1 MTANGPGPE
10 PKDDMPGPLAGL
22 RVLELTGEHAQWCGK
37 LMADLGAD
45 VIKIEPPGGQE
56 TRKLGP
62 FLDDQPGPER
72 SLHFWHYNTS
82 KRGVTLDIAKP
93 EGQAVFRKLAA
104 TAGLVLESFPA
115 GYLPGLGLGYESLS
129 ADNPGLIM
137 CSVTPFG
144 QDGPWRD
151 YQTSDLLHL
160 AAGGQM
166 ASSGYDVEDVP
177 DAPPIAPGGGNAW
190 HIASHYAYIGIMGAL
205 YHRDFTGEGQYID
218 VSVHEA
224 CSLTT
229 EGAIAIYLS
238 TGEVVRRHTGRHAS
252 ADMSPGIQHA
262 TNDGGYINTTR
273 SGSNLNAARIKVL
286 AEWMDEHGL
295 AQDLLDEKY
304 QDPAVIEESGQH
316 FADVLKNFFA
326 NMPLLEAYEGGQE
339 LNFPWGAIR
348 TMGEIVGDPHLDD
361 RNFFVPVEH
370 PELGREFTYPGPA
383 AIYNASPWRIS
394 RRAPLIGEHND
405 EVLGGELGLSKV
417 ELEALK
423 KSGAI

>member
-1 MTANGPGPE
+1 MTSQMA
-10 PKDDMPGPLAGL
+10 GPLSGL
-22 RVLELTGEHAQWCGK
+22 RVLELTGEHAQFCGK

-45 VIKIEPPGGQE
+45 VIKVEPPGGQG
-56 TRKLGP
+56 TREVGP
-62 FLDDQPGPER
+62 FLDDEAGPER
-72 SLHFWHYNTS
+72 SLYFWHYNTS
-82 KRGVTLDIAKP
+82 KRGITLDITKP
-93 EGQAVFRKLAA
+93 EGQEVFRKLAA
-104 TAGLVLESFPA
+104 TAGLVLESFTA
-115 GYLPGLGLGYESLS
+115 GYLPSLGLGYDSLS
-129 ADNPGLIM
+129 ADNSGLIM

-190 HIASHYAYIGIMGAL
+190 HIASHYSYIAIMGAL

-273 SGSNLNAARIKVL
+273 SGSNLTPARVKIL
-286 AEWMDEHGL
+286 ATWMAEYGL
-295 AQDLLDEKY
+295 AQDLLEEKY
-304 QDPAVIEESGQH
+304 QDPAVVEESGQH

-326 NMPLLEAYEGGQE
+326 NMPLVEAYEGGQE
-339 LNFPWGAIR
+339 LNFPWGAVR
-348 TMGEIVGDPHLDD
+348 TMGEIVGDPHLED
-361 RNFFVPVEH
+361 REFFVSVEP

-405 EVLGGELGLSKV
+405 EILGGELGFSKSD
-417 ELEALK
+417 LEALK
-423 KSGAI
+423 KLDAI

>member
-1 MTANGPGPE
+1 MTSGNKLA
-10 PKDDMPGPLAGL
+10 GPLTGL
-22 RVLELTGEHAQWCGK
+22 RVLELTSEHAQFCGK

-45 VIKIEPPGGQE
+45 VIKVEPPGGQE
-56 TRKLGP
+56 TRNVGP
-62 FLDDQPGPER
+62 FLEDEAHPER
-72 SLHFWHYNTS
+72 SLYFWHYNTS
-82 KRGVTLDIAKP
+82 KRGVTLDLNLP
-93 EGQAVFRKLAA
+93 DGQDIFRKLSA

-115 GYLPGLGLGYESLS
+115 GYLSDLGLGYESL
-129 ADNPGLIM
+129 AKDNPGLIM

-166 ASSGYDVEDVP
+166 ASSGYDVEDIP

-190 HIASHYAYIGIMGAL
+190 HIVSHYSYIAIMGAL

-273 SGSNLNAARIKVL
+273 SGSNLTPARIKVL
-286 AEWMDEHGL
+286 GEWMDGYGL

-304 QDPAVIEESGQH
+304 QDPAVVEVSGQH

-326 NMPLLEAYEGGQE
+326 NMPLVEAYEGGQE

-348 TMGEIVGDPHLDD
+348 TMEEIMGDPHLQD
-361 RNFFVPVEH
+361 RDFFVPVEH
-370 PELGREFTYPGPA
+370 PELGREFIYPGPA
-383 AIYNASPWRIS
+383 AIYNASPWSIS
-394 RRAPLIGEHND
+394 RRAPLIGEHNQ
-405 EVLGGELGLSKV
+405 EIFGGELGLPQAD
-417 ELEALK
+417 LEGLK
-423 KSGAI
+423 SSGVI

>member
-1 MTANGPGPE
+1 MTSGNKLA
-10 PKDDMPGPLAGL
+10 GPLTGL
-22 RVLELTGEHAQWCGK
+22 RVLELTSEHAQFCGK

-45 VIKIEPPGGQE
+45 VIKVEPPGGQE
-56 TRKLGP
+56 TRNVGP
-62 FLDDQPGPER
+62 FLEDEAHPER
-72 SLHFWHYNTS
+72 SLYFWHYNTS
-82 KRGVTLDIAKP
+82 KRGVTLDLNSP
-93 EGQAVFRKLAA
+93 NGQDIFRKLSA

-115 GYLPGLGLGYESLS
+115 GYLSDLGLGYETL
-129 ADNPGLIM
+129 AKDNPGLIM

-166 ASSGYDVEDVP
+166 ASSGYDVEDIP

-190 HIASHYAYIGIMGAL
+190 HIVSHYSYIAIMGAL

-273 SGSNLNAARIKVL
+273 SGSNLTPARIKVL
-286 AEWMDEHGL
+286 GEWMDCYGL
-295 AQDLLDEKY
+295 AQDLLDDKY
-304 QDPAVIEESGQH
+304 QDPAVVEVSGQH

-326 NMPLLEAYEGGQE
+326 NMPLVEAYEGGQE

-348 TMGEIVGDPHLDD
+348 TMEEIMGDPHLQD
-361 RNFFVPVEH
+361 RDFFVPVEH
-370 PELGREFTYPGPA
+370 PELGREFIYPGPA
-383 AIYNASPWRIS
+383 AIYNASPWSIS
-394 RRAPLIGEHND
+394 RRAPLIGEHNQ
-405 EVLGGELGLSKV
+405 EIFGGELGLPQADLE
-417 ELEALK
+417 EL
-423 KSGAI
+423 KSSGVI

>member
-1 MTANGPGPE
+1 MTSGNKLA
-10 PKDDMPGPLAGL
+10 GPLTGL
-22 RVLELTGEHAQWCGK
+22 RVLELTSEHAQFCGK

-45 VIKIEPPGGQE
+45 VIKVEPPGGQE
-56 TRKLGP
+56 TRNVGP
-62 FLDDQPGPER
+62 FLEDEAHPER
-72 SLHFWHYNTS
+72 SLYFWHYNTS
-82 KRGVTLDIAKP
+82 KRGVTLDLNSP
-93 EGQAVFRKLAA
+93 NGQDIFRKLSA

-115 GYLPGLGLGYESLS
+115 GYLSDLGLGYETL
-129 ADNPGLIM
+129 AKDNPGLIM

-166 ASSGYDVEDVP
+166 ASSGYDVEDIP

-190 HIASHYAYIGIMGAL
+190 HIVSHYSYIAIMGAL

-273 SGSNLNAARIKVL
+273 SGSNLTPARIKVL
-286 AEWMDEHGL
+286 GEWMDGYGL
-295 AQDLLDEKY
+295 AQDLLDDKY
-304 QDPAVIEESGQH
+304 QDPAVVEVSGQH

-326 NMPLLEAYEGGQE
+326 NMPLVEAYEGGQE

-348 TMGEIVGDPHLDD
+348 TMEEIMGDPHLQD
-361 RNFFVPVEH
+361 RDFFVPVEH
-370 PELGREFTYPGPA
+370 PELGREFIYPGPA
-383 AIYNASPWRIS
+383 AIYNASPWSIS
-394 RRAPLIGEHND
+394 RRAPLIGEHNQ
-405 EVLGGELGLSKV
+405 EIFGGELGLPQADLE
-417 ELEALK
+417 ELK
-423 KSGAI
+423 NSGVI

>member
-1 MTANGPGPE
+1 MTSQMA
-10 PKDDMPGPLAGL
+10 GPLSGL
-22 RVLELTGEHAQWCGK
+22 RVLELTGEHAQFCGK

-45 VIKIEPPGGQE
+45 VIKVEPPGGQG
-56 TRKLGP
+56 TREVGP
-62 FLDDQPGPER
+62 FLDDEAGPER
-72 SLHFWHYNTS
+72 SLYFWHYNTS
-82 KRGVTLDIAKP
+82 KRGITLDITKP
-93 EGQAVFRKLAA
+93 EGQEVLRKLAA
-104 TAGLVLESFPA
+104 TAGLVLESFTA
-115 GYLPGLGLGYESLS
+115 GYLPSLGLGYDSLS
-129 ADNPGLIM
+129 ADNSGLIM

-190 HIASHYAYIGIMGAL
+190 HIASHYSYIAIMGAL

-273 SGSNLNAARIKVL
+273 SGSNLTPARVKIL
-286 AEWMDEHGL
+286 ATWMAEYGL
-295 AQDLLDEKY
+295 AQDLLEEKY
-304 QDPAVIEESGQH
+304 QDPAVVEESGQH

-326 NMPLLEAYEGGQE
+326 NMPLVEAYEGGQE
-339 LNFPWGAIR
+339 LNFPWGAVR
-348 TMGEIVGDPHLDD
+348 TMGEIVGDPHLED
-361 RNFFVPVEH
+361 REFFVSVEH

-405 EVLGGELGLSKV
+405 EILGGELGFSKSD
-417 ELEALK
+417 LEALK
-423 KSGAI
+423 KLDAI

>member
-1 MTANGPGPE
+1 MTASETG
-10 PKDDMPGPLAGL
+10 DSLPGPLTGL
-22 RVLELTGEHAQWCGK
+22 RVLELTGETAQFCGK

-56 TRKLGP
+56 NRNIGP
-62 FLDDQPGPER
+62 FLDDEPHPER

-82 KRGVTLDIAKP
+82 KRGVTIDITKP
-93 EGQAVFRKLAA
+93 EGQELFRKLAA
-104 TAGLVLESFPA
+104 NAGLVLES
-115 GYLPGLGLGYESLS
+115 LPVGRLAKLGLGYENLS
-129 ADNPGLIM
+129 ATNPGLIM

-166 ASSGYDVEDVP
+166 ASSGYDTEDVP

-190 HIASHYAYIGIMGAL
+190 HIASHYAYIGILAAL

-252 ADMSPGIQHA
+252 PDMSPVIQHA

-273 SGSNLNAARIKVL
+273 SGSNLTTARVKIL
-286 AEWMDEHGL
+286 AEWMDSYGL
-295 AQDLLDEKY
+295 AQDLLDEKF
-304 QDPAVIEESGQH
+304 QDPAVVAQSDQH
-316 FADVLKNFFA
+316 FAAVLKNFFA
-326 NMPLLEAYEGGQE
+326 NMPLVEAYEGGQE
-339 LNFPWGAIR
+339 LNFPWGAVR
-348 TMGEIVGDPHLDD
+348 TMGEIVGDPHLGD
-361 RNFFVPVEH
+361 RDFFVSVEH

-383 AIYNASPWRIS
+383 AIYNGSPWRIY

-405 EVLGGELGLSKV
+405 EILGGELGISKSD
-417 ELEALK
+417 LEALQ

>member
-1 MTANGPGPE
+1 MTSGNKLA
-10 PKDDMPGPLAGL
+10 GPLTGL
-22 RVLELTGEHAQWCGK
+22 RVLELTSEHAQFCGK

-45 VIKIEPPGGQE
+45 VIKVEPPGGQE
-56 TRKLGP
+56 TRNVGP
-62 FLDDQPGPER
+62 FLEDEAHPER
-72 SLHFWHYNTS
+72 SLYFWHYNTS
-82 KRGVTLDIAKP
+82 KRGVTLDLNSP
-93 EGQAVFRKLAA
+93 NGQDIFRKLSA

-115 GYLPGLGLGYESLS
+115 GYLSDLGLGYETL
-129 ADNPGLIM
+129 AKDDPGLIM

-166 ASSGYDVEDVP
+166 ASSGYDVEDIP

-190 HIASHYAYIGIMGAL
+190 HIVSHYSYIAIMGAL

-273 SGSNLNAARIKVL
+273 SGSNLTPARIKVL
-286 AEWMDEHGL
+286 GEWMDGYGL
-295 AQDLLDEKY
+295 AQDLLDDKY
-304 QDPAVIEESGQH
+304 QDPAVVEVSGQH

-326 NMPLLEAYEGGQE
+326 NMPLVEAYEGGQE

-348 TMGEIVGDPHLDD
+348 TMEEIMGDPHLQD
-361 RNFFVPVEH
+361 RDFFVPVEH
-370 PELGREFTYPGPA
+370 PELGREFIYPGPA
-383 AIYNASPWRIS
+383 AIYNASPWSIS
-394 RRAPLIGEHND
+394 RRAPLIGEHNQ
-405 EVLGGELGLSKV
+405 EIFGGELGLPQADLE
-417 ELEALK
+417 EL
-423 KSGAI
+423 KSSGVI

>member
-1 MTANGPGPE
+1 MTSENKLA
-10 PKDDMPGPLAGL
+10 GPLTGL
-22 RVLELTGEHAQWCGK
+22 RVLELTSEHAQFCGK

-45 VIKIEPPGGQE
+45 VIKVEPPGGQE
-56 TRKLGP
+56 TRNVGP
-62 FLDDQPGPER
+62 FLEDEAHPER
-72 SLHFWHYNTS
+72 SLYFWHYNTS
-82 KRGVTLDIAKP
+82 KRGVTLDLNSP
-93 EGQAVFRKLAA
+93 NGQDIFRKLSA

-115 GYLPGLGLGYESLS
+115 GYLSDLGLGYETL
-129 ADNPGLIM
+129 AKDNPGLIM

-166 ASSGYDVEDVP
+166 ASSGYDVEDIP

-190 HIASHYAYIGIMGAL
+190 HIVSHYSYIAIMGAL

-273 SGSNLNAARIKVL
+273 SGSNLTPARIKVL
-286 AEWMDEHGL
+286 GEWMDGYGL
-295 AQDLLDEKY
+295 AQDLLDDKY
-304 QDPAVIEESGQH
+304 QDPAVVEVSGQH

-326 NMPLLEAYEGGQE
+326 NMPLVEAYEGGQE

-348 TMGEIVGDPHLDD
+348 TMEEIMGDPHLQD
-361 RNFFVPVEH
+361 RDFFVPVEH
-370 PELGREFTYPGPA
+370 PELGREFIYPGPA
-383 AIYNASPWRIS
+383 AIYNASPWSIS
-394 RRAPLIGEHND
+394 RRAPLIGEHNQ
-405 EVLGGELGLSKV
+405 EIFGGELGLPQADLE
-417 ELEALK
+417 EL
-423 KSGAI
+423 KSSGVI

>member
-1 MTANGPGPE
+1 MTSGNKLA
-10 PKDDMPGPLAGL
+10 GPLTGL
-22 RVLELTGEHAQWCGK
+22 RVLELTSEHAQFCGK

-45 VIKIEPPGGQE
+45 VIKVEPPGGQE
-56 TRKLGP
+56 TRNVGP
-62 FLDDQPGPER
+62 FLEDEAHPER
-72 SLHFWHYNTS
+72 SLYFWHYNTS
-82 KRGVTLDIAKP
+82 KRGVTLDLNSP
-93 EGQAVFRKLAA
+93 NGQDIFRKLSA

-115 GYLPGLGLGYESLS
+115 GYLSDLGLGYETL
-129 ADNPGLIM
+129 AKDNPGLIM

-166 ASSGYDVEDVP
+166 ASSGYDVEDIP

-190 HIASHYAYIGIMGAL
+190 HIVSHYSYIAIMGAL

-273 SGSNLNAARIKVL
+273 SGSNLTPARIKVL
-286 AEWMDEHGL
+286 GEWMDGYGL
-295 AQDLLDEKY
+295 AQDLLDDKY
-304 QDPAVIEESGQH
+304 QDPAVVEVSGQH

-326 NMPLLEAYEGGQE
+326 NMPLVEAYEGGQE

-348 TMGEIVGDPHLDD
+348 TMEEIMGDPHLQD
-361 RNFFVPVEH
+361 RDFFVPVEH
-370 PELGREFTYPGPA
+370 PELGREFIYPGPA
-383 AIYNASPWRIS
+383 AIYNASPWSIS
-394 RRAPLIGEHND
+394 RRAPLIGEHNQ
-405 EVLGGELGLSKV
+405 EIFGGELGLPQANLE
-417 ELEALK
+417 EL
-423 KSGAI
+423 KSSGVI

>member
-1 MTANGPGPE
+1 M
-10 PKDDMPGPLAGL
+10 
-22 RVLELTGEHAQWCGK
+22 
-37 LMADLGAD
+37 
-45 VIKIEPPGGQE
+45 
-56 TRKLGP
+56 
-62 FLDDQPGPER
+62 
-72 SLHFWHYNTS
+72 
-82 KRGVTLDIAKP
+82 
-93 EGQAVFRKLAA
+93 
-104 TAGLVLESFPA
+104 VLESFPT
-115 GYLPGLGLGYESLS
+115 GYLSDLGLGYETL
-129 ADNPGLIM
+129 AKDNPGLIM

-166 ASSGYDVEDVP
+166 ASSGYDVEDIP

-190 HIASHYAYIGIMGAL
+190 HIVSHYSYIAIMGAL

-273 SGSNLNAARIKVL
+273 SGSNLTPARIKVL
-286 AEWMDEHGL
+286 GEWMDGYGL
-295 AQDLLDEKY
+295 AQDLLDDKY
-304 QDPAVIEESGQH
+304 QDPAVVEVSGQH

-326 NMPLLEAYEGGQE
+326 NMPLVEAYEGGQE

-348 TMGEIVGDPHLDD
+348 TMEEIMGDPHLQD
-361 RNFFVPVEH
+361 RDFFVPVEH
-370 PELGREFTYPGPA
+370 PELGREFIYPGPA
-383 AIYNASPWRIS
+383 AIYNASPWSIS
-394 RRAPLIGEHND
+394 RRAPLIGEHNQ
-405 EVLGGELGLSKV
+405 EIFGGELGLPQADLE
-417 ELEALK
+417 EL
-423 KSGAI
+423 KSSGVI

>member
-1 MTANGPGPE
+1 MTSGSNTT
-10 PKDDMPGPLAGL
+10 GPLTGL
-22 RVLELTGEHAQWCGK
+22 RVLELTSEHAQFCGK

-56 TRKLGP
+56 TRNVGP
-62 FLDDQPGPER
+62 FLDDEIHPDR
-72 SLHFWHYNTS
+72 SLYFWHYNTS
-82 KRGVTLDIAKP
+82 KRGVTLDLNTSD
-93 EGQAVFRKLAA
+93 GQDVFRKLAA

-115 GYLPGLGLGYESLS
+115 GHLAGLGLGYEALS
-129 ADNPGLIM
+129 EYNPELIM

-166 ASSGYDVEDVP
+166 ASSGYDVEDIP

-190 HIASHYAYIGIMGAL
+190 HIASHYSYIAILGAL

-238 TGEVVRRHTGRHAS
+238 TGDVVRRHTGRHAS
-252 ADMSPGIQHA
+252 PDMSPGIQHA

-273 SGSNLNAARIKVL
+273 SGSNLTPARIRVL
-286 AEWMDEHGL
+286 GEWMDGYGL

-304 QDPAVIEESGQH
+304 QDPAVVEESGQH

-326 NMPLLEAYEGGQE
+326 NMPLVEAYEGGQE

-348 TMGEIVGDPHLDD
+348 TMEEIMGDPHLQD
-361 RNFFVPVEH
+361 RDFFVSVEH
-370 PELGREFTYPGPA
+370 PELEREFTYPGPA
-383 AIYNASPWRIS
+383 AIYNASPWSIS
-394 RRAPLIGEHND
+394 RRAPLIGEHNQ
-405 EVLGGELGLSKV
+405 EIFVGELGLQQADLE
-417 ELEALK
+417 ELK
-423 KSGAI
+423 NSGVI

>member
-1 MTANGPGPE
+1 MTSGSNTT
-10 PKDDMPGPLAGL
+10 GPLTGL
-22 RVLELTGEHAQWCGK
+22 RVLELTSEHAQFCGK

-56 TRKLGP
+56 TRNVGP
-62 FLDDQPGPER
+62 FLDDEIHPDR
-72 SLHFWHYNTS
+72 SLYFWHYNTS
-82 KRGVTLDIAKP
+82 KRGVTLDLNTSY
-93 EGQAVFRKLAA
+93 GQDVFRKLAA

-115 GYLPGLGLGYESLS
+115 GHLAGLGLGYEALS
-129 ADNPGLIM
+129 EYNPELIM

-166 ASSGYDVEDVP
+166 ASSGYDVEDIP

-190 HIASHYAYIGIMGAL
+190 HIASHYSYIAILGAL

-238 TGEVVRRHTGRHAS
+238 TGDVVRRHTGRHAS
-252 ADMSPGIQHA
+252 PDMSPGIQHA

-273 SGSNLNAARIKVL
+273 SGSNLTPARIRVL
-286 AEWMDEHGL
+286 GEWMDGYGL

-304 QDPAVIEESGQH
+304 QDPAVVEESGQH

-326 NMPLLEAYEGGQE
+326 NMPLVEAYEGGQE

-348 TMGEIVGDPHLDD
+348 TMEEIMGDPHLQD
-361 RNFFVPVEH
+361 RDFFVLVEH
-370 PELGREFTYPGPA
+370 PELEREFTYPGPA
-383 AIYNASPWRIS
+383 AIYNASPWSIS
-394 RRAPLIGEHND
+394 RRAPLIGEHNQ
-405 EVLGGELGLSKV
+405 EIFVGELGLQQADLE
-417 ELEALK
+417 ELK
-423 KSGAI
+423 NSGVI

>member
-1 MTANGPGPE
+1 MTSGNKLA
-10 PKDDMPGPLAGL
+10 GPLTGL
-22 RVLELTGEHAQWCGK
+22 RVLELTSEHAQFCGK

-45 VIKIEPPGGQE
+45 VIKVEPPGGQE
-56 TRKLGP
+56 TRNVGP
-62 FLDDQPGPER
+62 FLEDEAHPER
-72 SLHFWHYNTS
+72 SLYFWHYNTS
-82 KRGVTLDIAKP
+82 KRGVTLDLNLP
-93 EGQAVFRKLAA
+93 DGQDIFRKLSA

-115 GYLPGLGLGYESLS
+115 GYLSDLGLGYESL
-129 ADNPGLIM
+129 AKDNPGLIM

-166 ASSGYDVEDVP
+166 ASSGYDVEDIP

-190 HIASHYAYIGIMGAL
+190 HIVSHYSYIAIMGAL

-273 SGSNLNAARIKVL
+273 SGSNLTPARIKVL
-286 AEWMDEHGL
+286 GEWMDGYGL

-304 QDPAVIEESGQH
+304 QDPAVVEVSGQH

-326 NMPLLEAYEGGQE
+326 NMPLVEAYEGGQE

-348 TMGEIVGDPHLDD
+348 TMEEIMGDPHLQD
-361 RNFFVPVEH
+361 RDFFVPVEH
-370 PELGREFTYPGPA
+370 PELGREFIYPGPA
-383 AIYNASPWRIS
+383 AIYNASPWSIS
-394 RRAPLIGEHND
+394 RRAPLIGEHNQEIFGD
-405 EVLGGELGLSKV
+405 ELGLQQAD
-417 ELEALK
+417 LEGLK
-423 KSGAI
+423 SSGVI

>member
-1 MTANGPGPE
+1 MTSGIKLA
-10 PKDDMPGPLAGL
+10 GPLTGL
-22 RVLELTGEHAQWCGK
+22 RALELTNEHAQFCGK

-45 VIKIEPPGGQE
+45 VIKVEPPGGQE
-56 TRKLGP
+56 TRNVGP
-62 FLDDQPGPER
+62 FLEDEAHPER
-72 SLHFWHYNTS
+72 SLYFWHYNTS
-82 KRGVTLDIAKP
+82 KRGVTLDLNSP
-93 EGQAVFRKLAA
+93 NGQDIFRKLSA

-115 GYLPGLGLGYESLS
+115 GYLSDLGLGYETL
-129 ADNPGLIM
+129 AKDNPGLIM

-166 ASSGYDVEDVP
+166 ASSGYDVEDIP

-190 HIASHYAYIGIMGAL
+190 HIVSHYSYIAIMGAL

-273 SGSNLNAARIKVL
+273 SGSNLTPARIKVL
-286 AEWMDEHGL
+286 GEWMDGYGL
-295 AQDLLDEKY
+295 AQDLLDDKY
-304 QDPAVIEESGQH
+304 QDPAVVEVSGQH

-326 NMPLLEAYEGGQE
+326 NMPLVEAYEGGQE

-348 TMGEIVGDPHLDD
+348 TMEEIMGDPHLQD
-361 RNFFVPVEH
+361 RDFFVPVEH
-370 PELGREFTYPGPA
+370 PELGREFIYPGPA
-383 AIYNASPWRIS
+383 AIYNASPWSIS
-394 RRAPLIGEHND
+394 RRAPLIGEHNQ
-405 EVLGGELGLSKV
+405 EIFGGELGLPQADLE
-417 ELEALK
+417 EL
-423 KSGAI
+423 KSSGVI

>member
-1 MTANGPGPE
+1 MTSGNKLA
-10 PKDDMPGPLAGL
+10 GPLTGL
-22 RVLELTGEHAQWCGK
+22 RVLELTSEHAQFCGK

-45 VIKIEPPGGQE
+45 VIKVEPPGGQE
-56 TRKLGP
+56 TRNVGP
-62 FLDDQPGPER
+62 FLEDEAHPER
-72 SLHFWHYNTS
+72 SLYFWHYNTS
-82 KRGVTLDIAKP
+82 KRGVTLDLNSP
-93 EGQAVFRKLAA
+93 NGQDIFRKLSA

-115 GYLPGLGLGYESLS
+115 GYLSDLGLGYETL
-129 ADNPGLIM
+129 AKDNPGLIM

-166 ASSGYDVEDVP
+166 ASSGYDVEDIP

-190 HIASHYAYIGIMGAL
+190 HIVSHYSYIAIMGAL

-273 SGSNLNAARIKVL
+273 SGSNLTPARIKVL
-286 AEWMDEHGL
+286 GEWMDGYGL
-295 AQDLLDEKY
+295 AQDLLDDKY
-304 QDPAVIEESGQH
+304 QDPAVVEVSGQH

-326 NMPLLEAYEGGQE
+326 NMPLVEAYEGGQE

-348 TMGEIVGDPHLDD
+348 TMEEIMGDPHLQD
-361 RNFFVPVEH
+361 RDFFVPVEH
-370 PELGREFTYPGPA
+370 PELGREFIYPGPA
-383 AIYNASPWRIS
+383 AIYNASPWSIS
-394 RRAPLIGEHND
+394 RRAPLIGEHNQ
-405 EVLGGELGLSKV
+405 EIFGGELGLPQADLE
-417 ELEALK
+417 EL
-423 KSGAI
+423 KSSGVI

>member
-1 MTANGPGPE
+1 MPLVGSSN
-10 PKDDMPGPLAGL
+10 DMVGPLVGL
-22 RVLELTGEHAQWCGK
+22 RVLELTGEHAQFCGK

-56 TRKLGP
+56 TRNVGP
-62 FLDDQPGPER
+62 FLNDEEHPER
-72 SLHFWHYNTS
+72 SLYFWHYNTS
-82 KRGVTLDIAKP
+82 KRGVTLDITKP
-93 EGQAVFRKLAA
+93 EGKEVFRKLSA
-104 TAGLVLESFPA
+104 TAGLILESLPA
-115 GYLPGLGLGYESLS
+115 GYMPGLGLGYEDLS

-151 YQTSDLLHL
+151 YKTSDLLHL

-190 HIASHYAYIGIMGAL
+190 HIASHYSYIAIMGAL

-218 VSVHEA
+218 VSAHEA

-262 TNDGGYINTTR
+262 TNDGGFIITTR
-273 SGSNLNAARIKVL
+273 SGSNLTPARVKIL
-286 AEWMDEHGL
+286 ATWMDEHGL

-304 QDPAVIEESGQH
+304 QDPAVVEESGQH

-326 NMPLLEAYEGGQE
+326 NMPLVEAYEGGQE

-348 TMGEIVGDPHLDD
+348 TMGEIVGDPHLED
-361 RNFFVPVEH
+361 REFFVPVEH

-383 AIYNASPWRIS
+383 AIYNSSPWRIS
-394 RRAPLIGEHND
+394 RRAPLIGEHN
-405 EVLGGELGLSKV
+405 EEILGGELGLSKSG
-417 ELEALK
+417 LEALK
-423 KSGAI
+423 KLGAI

>member
-1 MTANGPGPE
+1 MTASETG
-10 PKDDMPGPLAGL
+10 DSLPGPLTGL
-22 RVLELTGEHAQWCGK
+22 RVLELTGETAQFCGK

-56 TRKLGP
+56 NRNIGP
-62 FLDDQPGPER
+62 FLDDEPHPER

-82 KRGVTLDIAKP
+82 KRGVTIDITKP
-93 EGQAVFRKLAA
+93 EGQELFRKLAA
-104 TAGLVLESFPA
+104 NAGLVLES
-115 GYLPGLGLGYESLS
+115 LPVGRLAKLGLGYEILS
-129 ADNPGLIM
+129 ATNPGLIM

-166 ASSGYDVEDVP
+166 ASSGYDTEDVP

-190 HIASHYAYIGIMGAL
+190 HIASHYAYIGILAAL

-252 ADMSPGIQHA
+252 PDMSPVIQHA

-273 SGSNLNAARIKVL
+273 SGSNLTTARVKIL
-286 AEWMDEHGL
+286 AEWMDSYGL
-295 AQDLLDEKY
+295 AQDLLDEKF
-304 QDPAVIEESGQH
+304 QDPAVVAQSDQH
-316 FADVLKNFFA
+316 FAAVLKNFFA
-326 NMPLLEAYEGGQE
+326 NMPLVEAYEGGQE
-339 LNFPWGAIR
+339 LNFPWGAVR
-348 TMGEIVGDPHLDD
+348 TMGEIVGDPHLGD
-361 RNFFVPVEH
+361 RDFFVSVEH

-383 AIYNASPWRIS
+383 AIYNGSPWRIY

-405 EVLGGELGLSKV
+405 EILGGELGISKSD
-417 ELEALK
+417 LEALQ

>member
-1 MTANGPGPE
+1 MTSQMA
-10 PKDDMPGPLAGL
+10 GPLSGL
-22 RVLELTGEHAQWCGK
+22 RVLELTGEHAQFCGK

-45 VIKIEPPGGQE
+45 VIKVEPPGGQG
-56 TRKLGP
+56 TREVGP
-62 FLDDQPGPER
+62 FLDDEAGPER
-72 SLHFWHYNTS
+72 SLYFWHYNTS
-82 KRGVTLDIAKP
+82 KRGITLDITKP
-93 EGQAVFRKLAA
+93 EGQEVFRKLAA
-104 TAGLVLESFPA
+104 TAGLVLESFTA
-115 GYLPGLGLGYESLS
+115 GYLPSLGLGYDSLS
-129 ADNPGLIM
+129 ADNSGLIM

-190 HIASHYAYIGIMGAL
+190 HIASHYSYIAIMGAL

-273 SGSNLNAARIKVL
+273 SGSNLTPARVKIL
-286 AEWMDEHGL
+286 ATWMAEYGL
-295 AQDLLDEKY
+295 AQDLLEEKY
-304 QDPAVIEESGQH
+304 QDPAVVEESGQH

-326 NMPLLEAYEGGQE
+326 NMPLVEAYEGGQE
-339 LNFPWGAIR
+339 LNFPWGAVR
-348 TMGEIVGDPHLDD
+348 TMGEIVGDPHLVD
-361 RNFFVPVEH
+361 REFFVSVEH

-405 EVLGGELGLSKV
+405 EILGGELGFSKSD
-417 ELEALK
+417 LEALK
-423 KSGAI
+423 KLDAI

>member
-1 MTANGPGPE
+1 MTSGNKLA
-10 PKDDMPGPLAGL
+10 GPLTGL
-22 RVLELTGEHAQWCGK
+22 RVLELTSEHAQFCGK

-45 VIKIEPPGGQE
+45 VIKVEPPGGQE
-56 TRKLGP
+56 TRNVGP
-62 FLDDQPGPER
+62 FLEDEAHPER
-72 SLHFWHYNTS
+72 SLYFWHYNTS
-82 KRGVTLDIAKP
+82 KRGVTLDLNSP
-93 EGQAVFRKLAA
+93 NGQDIFRKLSA

-115 GYLPGLGLGYESLS
+115 GYLSDLGLGYETL
-129 ADNPGLIM
+129 AKDNPGLIM

-166 ASSGYDVEDVP
+166 ASSGYDVEDIP

-190 HIASHYAYIGIMGAL
+190 HIVSHYSYIAIMGAL

-273 SGSNLNAARIKVL
+273 SGSNLTPARIKVL
-286 AEWMDEHGL
+286 GEWMDGYGL
-295 AQDLLDEKY
+295 AQDLLDDKY
-304 QDPAVIEESGQH
+304 QDPAVVEVSGQH

-326 NMPLLEAYEGGQE
+326 NMPLVEAYEGGQE

-348 TMGEIVGDPHLDD
+348 TMEEIMGDPHLQD
-361 RNFFVPVEH
+361 RDFFVPVEH
-370 PELGREFTYPGPA
+370 PELGREFIYPGPA
-383 AIYNASPWRIS
+383 AIYNASPWSIS
-394 RRAPLIGEHND
+394 RRAPLIGEHNQ
-405 EVLGGELGLSKV
+405 EIFGGELGLSQADLE
-417 ELEALK
+417 EL
-423 KSGAI
+423 KSSGVI

>member
-1 MTANGPGPE
+1 MTSGNKLA
-10 PKDDMPGPLAGL
+10 GPLTGL
-22 RVLELTGEHAQWCGK
+22 RVLELTSEHAQFCGK

-45 VIKIEPPGGQE
+45 VIKVEPPGGQE
-56 TRKLGP
+56 TRNVGP
-62 FLDDQPGPER
+62 FLEDEAHPER
-72 SLHFWHYNTS
+72 SLYFWHYNTS
-82 KRGVTLDIAKP
+82 KRGVTLDLNSP
-93 EGQAVFRKLAA
+93 NGQDIFRKLSA

-115 GYLPGLGLGYESLS
+115 GYLSDLGLGYETL
-129 ADNPGLIM
+129 AKDNPGLIM

-166 ASSGYDVEDVP
+166 ASSGYDVEDIP

-190 HIASHYAYIGIMGAL
+190 HIVSHYSYIAIMGAL

-273 SGSNLNAARIKVL
+273 SGSNLTPARIRVL
-286 AEWMDEHGL
+286 GEWMDGYGL

-304 QDPAVIEESGQH
+304 QDPAVVEESGQH

-326 NMPLLEAYEGGQE
+326 NMPLVEAYEGGQE

-348 TMGEIVGDPHLDD
+348 TMEEIMGDPHLQD
-361 RNFFVPVEH
+361 RDFFVSVEH
-370 PELGREFTYPGPA
+370 PELEREFTYPGPA
-383 AIYNASPWRIS
+383 AIYNASPWGIS
-394 RRAPLIGEHND
+394 RRAPLIGEHNQ
-405 EVLGGELGLSKV
+405 EIFVGELGLQQADLE
-417 ELEALK
+417 ELK
-423 KSGAI
+423 NSGVI